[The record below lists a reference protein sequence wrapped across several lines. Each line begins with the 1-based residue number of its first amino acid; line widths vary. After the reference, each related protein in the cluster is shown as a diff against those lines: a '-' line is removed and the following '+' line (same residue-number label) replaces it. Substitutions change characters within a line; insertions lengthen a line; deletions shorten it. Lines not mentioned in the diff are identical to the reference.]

1 MKALSKAKSMKTRA
15 PGAFKK
21 AEEDEAKISCG
32 YSAEASKYVLVYWV
46 SGTFFLM
53 TMVAL

>member
-1 MKALSKAKSMKTRA
+1 MTKSMKTRA
-15 PGAFKK
+15 HGAFKK
-21 AEEDEAKISCG
+21 AEEDEAKISWG

-46 SGTFFLM
+46 SVSGTFFLM